1 MNQYEIDKLNKAVE
15 RLTMEN
21 EALADRLNVYVT
33 IIEGLE
39 KEAEDLT
46 GRIWKLESDYADES
60 DVLNTLRINEIDSWM
75 INHETISQ
83 KIEKRILAKLKGLE

>member
-21 EALADRLNVYVT
+21 EALADRMETYMQT
-33 IIEGLE
+33 ITSLE
-39 KEAEDLT
+39 NDVETLT
-46 GRIWKLESDYADES
+46 GKIWKLESEYALES
-60 DVLNTLRINEIDSWM
+60 GVIDTLRINEIDAWM

-83 KIEKRILAKLKGLE
+83 KIEKRILAKLKGE

>member
-1 MNQYEIDKLNKAVE
+1 MNEIDKLNEEVG

-21 EALADRLNVYVT
+21 EELADKMETYMET
-33 IIEGLE
+33 ITSLE
-39 KEAEDLT
+39 NDVEELIGK
-46 GRIWKLESDYADES
+46 IWKLESEYALES
-60 DVLNTLRINEIDSWM
+60 DVINTLRINEIDAWM

>member
-1 MNQYEIDKLNKAVE
+1 MNQYEIEKLNKAVE

-21 EALADRLNVYVT
+21 EALVDRINRLT
-33 IIEGLE
+33 RHQ
-39 KEAEDLT
+39 EDLL
-46 GRIWKLESDYADES
+46 GRIWKLESEYALES
-60 DVLNTLRINEIDSWM
+60 DVIDTLRINEIDAWM

>member
-21 EALADRLNVYVT
+21 EALADRLIVYVT

-46 GRIWKLESDYADES
+46 GRIWKLEAEYADES

>member
-1 MNQYEIDKLNKAVE
+1 MNEEIK

-21 EALADRLNVYVT
+21 EALAERINRLT
-33 IIEGLE
+33 SHQ
-39 KEAEDLT
+39 EDIL
-46 GRIWKLESDYADES
+46 GRLWKLESELADES
-60 DVLNTLRINEIDSWM
+60 DVKDTLRINEIDSWM

>member
-21 EALADRLNVYVT
+21 EALVDRINRLV
-33 IIEGLE
+33 GHQ
-39 KEAEDLT
+39 EDIL
-46 GRIWKLESDYADES
+46 GRIWKLESELVNES
-60 DVLNTLRINEIDSWM
+60 DVKDTLKINEIDSWT
-75 INHETISQ
+75 INHQTISD

>member
-1 MNQYEIDKLNKAVE
+1 MNQYEIEKLNKAVE

-21 EALADRLNVYVT
+21 EALVDRINRLV
-33 IIEGLE
+33 GHQ
-39 KEAEDLT
+39 EDIL
-46 GRIWKLESDYADES
+46 GRIWKLESEYALES
-60 DVLNTLRINEIDSWM
+60 DVIDTLRINEIDAWM

>member
-1 MNQYEIDKLNKAVE
+1 MNEEIK

-21 EALADRLNVYVT
+21 EALSERTNRLIGKLESVMKT
-33 IIEGLE
+33 ITSLE
-39 KEAEDLT
+39 NDVEELT
-46 GRIWKLESDYADES
+46 GKIWKLESELADES
-60 DVLNTLRINEIDSWM
+60 DVKDTLRINEIDSWM

>member
-1 MNQYEIDKLNKAVE
+1 MNEIDKLNEAVE

-21 EALADRLNVYVT
+21 EGLADRMETYMET
-33 IIEGLE
+33 ITSLE
-39 KEAEDLT
+39 NDVEELT
-46 GRIWKLESDYADES
+46 GKIWKLESEYALES
-60 DVLNTLRINEIDSWM
+60 DVINTLRINEIDAWM

>member
-1 MNQYEIDKLNKAVE
+1 MNEEIK

-21 EALADRLNVYVT
+21 EALAERINRLT
-33 IIEGLE
+33 SHQ
-39 KEAEDLT
+39 EDIL
-46 GRIWKLESDYADES
+46 GRLWKLESELADES
-60 DVLNTLRINEIDSWM
+60 DVKDTLRINEIDSWT

>member
-21 EALADRLNVYVT
+21 EALAERINRLT
-33 IIEGLE
+33 
-39 KEAEDLT
+39 AHQEDIL
-46 GRIWKLESDYADES
+46 GRIWKLESELADES
-60 DVLNTLRINEIDSWM
+60 DVKDTLKINEIDSWTT
-75 INHETISQ
+75 NHKTISQ

>member
-1 MNQYEIDKLNKAVE
+1 MNQYEIEKLNKAVE

-21 EALADRLNVYVT
+21 EALVDRIETYTATVTSLENNV
-33 IIEGLE
+33 EE
-39 KEAEDLT
+39 LT
-46 GRIWKLESDYADES
+46 GKIWKLESEYALES
-60 DVLNTLRINEIDSWM
+60 DIINTLRINEIDSWM

>member
-21 EALADRLNVYVT
+21 EALVDRINRLT
-33 IIEGLE
+33 GHQ
-39 KEAEDLT
+39 EDIL
-46 GRIWKLESDYADES
+46 GRIWKLESELANES
-60 DVLNTLRINEIDSWM
+60 DVKDTLKINEIDSWTT
-75 INHETISQ
+75 NHKTISQ